1 MSASVTAQLRTFVL
15 CLALAFGLTGLS
27 GCASKLTIDAS
38 STESII
44 AGVNKGDAVRIKTRK
59 DAVHTFVVTKITNK
73 ALYGDNVR
81 VVYEDMAEV
90 EVVGEGGE
98 QDKGGFF
105 SRLF

>member
-1 MSASVTAQLRTFVL
+1 MSASVFRLLFSAF
-15 CLALAFGLTGLS
+15 LALGLITAA
-27 GCASKLTIDAS
+27 GCASNAVIDAS

-44 AGVNKGDAVRIKTRK
+44 AGVDKGDEVRIKTRK

-73 ALYGDNVR
+73 ALYGDNAR

-90 EVVGEGGE
+90 EVVGKGGE
-98 QDKGGFF
+98 KKEGGFF